1 VNRIVIVTGM
11 AGAGRTTALKVLED
25 LGLEAVDNLPIGLL
39 RKLVQAVD
47 PLETDLAIGVD
58 PHSRTFDVD
67 ALVARL
73 ERLRASGVAEVRLL
87 FMDCDDEVLRRRYS
101 ETRRRHPLA
110 VDRPL
115 EDVIA
120 NERQILAQVRELAD
134 HIIDTSALTPADLK
148 RVIAGHF
155 DAAEGQRLAIH
166 VTSFSFRNGLPRE
179 ADLVFDVRFLR
190 NPHYDRELRPMT
202 GLDRP
207 VQEYVANDLDF
218 ASFMERMVNLLL
230 PLLPR
235 YRAEGKSYLTI
246 AIGCTGG
253 KHRSVYVAE
262 TLSARLREAG
272 WAVGTH
278 HRDIPRSEAAPL
290 RPTEPAPGAVR

>member
-190 NPHYDRELRPMT
+190 NPHYVDELRPRT
-202 GLDRP
+202 GLDAA
-207 VQEYVANDLDF
+207 VQEHVRGDPDF
-218 ASFMERMVNLLL
+218 ASFVAHLQALVL
-230 PLLPR
+230 PLLSR
-235 YRAEGKSYLTI
+235 YQTEGKSYLTI
-246 AIGCTGG
+246 AFGCTGG
-253 KHRSVYVAE
+253 KHRSVFLAE
-262 TLSARLREAG
+262 LMGDWLRRGGWDATTIHRELAR
-272 WAVGTH
+272 
-278 HRDIPRSEAAPL
+278 AAL
-290 RPTEPAPGAVR
+290 G